1 MPVEGAY
8 IAGAFSGFGVMAACA
23 AGDLLARHI
32 SGTALP
38 DYAPAFLLGRYGEP
52 AYQAR
57 LATWGDGGQL

>member
-1 MPVEGAY
+1 
-8 IAGAFSGFGVMAACA
+8 MAACA

-32 SGTALP
+32 SGAALP
-38 DYAPAFLLGRYGEP
+38 DYAPAFLLRRYGEP